1 MLDAEAIRASLND
14 GWARAEL
21 RVLGSVSS
29 TSDIA
34 WAWADAGCAE
44 GTAVFAEEQVQGRG
58 RFGRAWLSPRGRGL
72 LMSFVLRPETG
83 DIGPA
88 HITALAA
95 VAVAEAIEAEAGLAA
110 GIRWPNDVVIAGRK
124 VAGILTECRGARVA
138 PCVVGIGINV
148 NTQRGELPAE
158 IRPTAT
164 SLAIEAGRPF
174 AREALAG
181 AVLSRVG
188 RHYRE
193 ALAGRW
199 AGVAEQWARRAALLG
214 QAVRVQTQRGRHEG
228 RLVASD
234 PLLGVELEFPGGERR
249 AFRAEEAL
257 RVMPLRGGADSD

>member
-1 MLDAEAIRASLND
+1 MLDAAAIRASLED
-14 GWARAEL
+14 GWAQAEL

-29 TSDIA
+29 TSDVA
-34 WAWADAGCAE
+34 WAWAEAGCPE

-72 LMSFVLRPETG
+72 LMSVVLRPDTG
-83 DIGPA
+83 EVGPP
-88 HITALAA
+88 HITALGA
-95 VAVAEAIEAEAGLAA
+95 VAVAEAIEAQAGLAA

-124 VAGILTECRGARVA
+124 VAGILTECRGARAA

-148 NTQRGELPAE
+148 NTLRAE
-158 IRPTAT
+158 FPEEVRPTAT
-164 SLAIEAGRPF
+164 SLAIEAGRPI

-181 AVLSRVG
+181 AVLARL
-188 RHYRE
+188 RAHYRE

-199 AGVAEQWARRAALLG
+199 AGVAQQWTRRAALLG
-214 QAVRVQTQRGRHEG
+214 QAVRVQVQGGSYEG

-234 PLLGVELEFPGGERR
+234 PLLGVELECFSGERR

-257 RVMPLRGGADSD
+257 RVAPLG